1 MRNMRDGC
9 LIALAVVLASGAVL
23 AQPAAPPGSQ
33 DMTNPDKANPPQATK
48 LDKGPFTPEASNAYQ
63 GGGVELQGRPGG
75 PAPKPEATPAG
86 QPPRNMVPPS
96 TRP

>member
-9 LIALAVVLASGAVL
+9 LIALAVMLAGGAVL
-23 AQPAAPPGSQ
+23 AQQVAPSGS
-33 DMTNPDKANPPQATK
+33 PDEANPRQATK
-48 LDKGPFTPEASNAYQ
+48 LDKGPFTPDASNAYQ

-75 PAPKPEATPAG
+75 PAPAPEATPAG
-86 QPPRNMVPPS
+86 QAPHDMVPPS